1 MATHRERE
9 LALHVGGA
17 AQLENLRGAAPPLPL
32 QHVAENHNVV
42 GNKFFNPVA
51 SNRTVFI
58 DPFGGHQRGD
68 TNFLQPGN
76 KAEYLPTHHRNR
88 VVLLKYSRNR
98 INSHPTGFVLANCI
112 INPLNQTGKI
122 KTPRHILAFR
132 IRRGVKNKELV
143 LLHHLL
149 QIPAKTC
156 RITQNIQGRLF
167 KGYEDSWLVV
177 LTNAVV

>member
-1 MATHRERE
+1 MTTHRERT

-32 QHVAENHNVV
+32 QHVAENHHVV

-58 DPFGGHQRGD
+58 DPFGGHHRGD

-76 KAEYLPTHHRNR
+76 KAENLPAHHGNR
-88 VVLLKYSRNR
+88 IVLLKYSRDR
-98 INSHPTGFVLANCI
+98 INRHPTGFVFANCI
-112 INPLNQTGKI
+112 INPLNQARQI
-122 KTPRHILAFR
+122 KTSRHILALW
-132 IRRGVKNKELV
+132 IRRGIKNKELV

-149 QIPAKTC
+149 QIPAKAG
-156 RITQNIQGRLF
+156 RITQNI
-167 KGYEDSWLVV
+167 
-177 LTNAVV
+177 